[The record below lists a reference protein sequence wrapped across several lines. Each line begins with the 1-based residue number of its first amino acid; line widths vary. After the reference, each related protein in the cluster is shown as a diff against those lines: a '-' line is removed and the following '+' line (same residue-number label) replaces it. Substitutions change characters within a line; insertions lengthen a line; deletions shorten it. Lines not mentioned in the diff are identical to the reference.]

1 MGDYNIDLT
10 SSVHLKNPNTSAH
23 ENNCTNNN
31 KFLDI
36 LSTYALSPCISKPTR
51 ITPTS
56 STLIDNIFTNTI
68 NKDSLSGVFYY
79 DISDHLPI
87 FLISMQLR
95 SNNKIKAKTMTHR
108 KESIENIAAL
118 KSELEKEQWLDIFE
132 ENNVNTAYEKFI
144 NKLKQYYDKNIPLVT
159 IKKRKNHAKNPWITH
174 GILNSINTRN
184 KLYKSYIC
192 KPSKQNHERY
202 KQYRNRLTN
211 IIRTSKKMH
220 FSQELE
226 SAEGDLKS
234 TWKVINKIIN
244 KDKPHNNINSIN
256 HNNQE
261 LTNSSEIANAFN
273 SFFTSIGPDLAA
285 NIIDC
290 GNIHFSAFLPRP
302 LTNTI
307 FLNYTNQS
315 EIIDIVQTFKPK
327 TSTGYDGL
335 SMKLLKQIIYSI
347 ASPLEYIVNLSLQ
360 NGKCPDMLKIAKVIP
375 IHKKTTKHR

>member
-144 NKLKQYYDKNIPLVT
+144 NKLKQYYDKNIPL
-159 IKKRKNHAKNPWITH
+159 
-174 GILNSINTRN
+174 L
-184 KLYKSYIC
+184 SY
-192 KPSKQNHERY
+192 
-202 KQYRNRLTN
+202 
-211 IIRTSKKMH
+211 
-220 FSQELE
+220 
-226 SAEGDLKS
+226 
-234 TWKVINKIIN
+234 
-244 KDKPHNNINSIN
+244 
-256 HNNQE
+256 NQE
-261 LTNSSEIANAFN
+261 TKKSCKKPLDN
-273 SFFTSIGPDLAA
+273 
-285 NIIDC
+285 
-290 GNIHFSAFLPRP
+290 PRNP
-302 LTNTI
+302 
-307 FLNYTNQS
+307 
-315 EIIDIVQTFKPK
+315 
-327 TSTGYDGL
+327 
-335 SMKLLKQIIYSI
+335 
-347 ASPLEYIVNLSLQ
+347 
-360 NGKCPDMLKIAKVIP
+360 
-375 IHKKTTKHR
+375 